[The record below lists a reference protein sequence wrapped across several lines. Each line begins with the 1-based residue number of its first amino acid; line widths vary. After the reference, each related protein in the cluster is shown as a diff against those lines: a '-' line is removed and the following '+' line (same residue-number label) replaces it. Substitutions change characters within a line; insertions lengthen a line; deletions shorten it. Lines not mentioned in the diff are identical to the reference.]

1 MFDDESFSTK
11 KAHLALEQKNLQ
23 HNVLDCPF
31 SGSGAAPLVKV
42 GQRVSSHFQDFRFYN
57 VCSLQLFSDQWA
69 VGAEPCD

>member
-23 HNVLDCPF
+23 HNVLDCPS

-42 GQRVSSHFQDFRFYN
+42 GQRVSSHF
-57 VCSLQLFSDQWA
+57 
-69 VGAEPCD
+69 

>member
-31 SGSGAAPLVKV
+31 SRSGAAPLVKV
-42 GQRVSSHFQDFRFYN
+42 GQRVSSHF
-57 VCSLQLFSDQWA
+57 
-69 VGAEPCD
+69 